1 MAEIDEFAS
10 IVLPNQLFE
19 KSPLLLKRNKIF
31 LVEEFLFFKNYKF
44 HKQKL
49 IFHRLSMKKYEN
61 YLKNIGFDVEYVDSI
76 SEISDIR
83 NLIEKISIKFK
94 SITIIDP
101 VDYLI
106 EKRLMRYCKKF
117 DIKLNFL
124 DNPMFITKKL
134 IPIFSNLKRKNFF
147 KPLSINYKEKKQ
159 EFLLMIVESLREVI
173 GHMML

>member
-1 MAEIDEFAS
+1 MAEIDQFAS

-61 YLKNIGFDVEYVDSI
+61 YLKSIGFDVEYIDSI
-76 SEISDIR
+76 SETSDIR
-83 NLIEKISIKFK
+83 SLIEKISIKFN
-94 SITIIDP
+94 SIRIIDP

-106 EKRLMRYCKKF
+106 EKRLIRYCKKF
-117 DIKLNFL
+117 DIKLDFL
-124 DNPMFITKKL
+124 DNPMFVNKKVD
-134 IPIFSNLKRKNFF
+134 PDFF
-147 KPLSINYKEKKQ
+147 KPLSINYKEKKP
-159 EFLLMIVESLREVI
+159 EFLLIKAESLREVI

>member
-1 MAEIDEFAS
+1 MAQIDQFAS

-61 YLKNIGFDVEYVDSI
+61 YLKSIGFDVEYVDSI
-76 SEISDIR
+76 IEISDIR
-83 NLIEKISIKFK
+83 SLIEKISIKFN
-94 SITIIDP
+94 SIRIIDP

-106 EKRLMRYCKKF
+106 EKRLTRYCKKF
-117 DIKLNFL
+117 DIKLDFL
-124 DNPMFITKKL
+124 DNPTLSPFDSKL
-134 IPIFSNLKRKNFF
+134 L
-147 KPLSINYKEKKQ
+147 
-159 EFLLMIVESLREVI
+159 
-173 GHMML
+173 